1 MNKKEIIKL
10 LKLLKK
16 NKKIKKKQ
24 KKINKLTPVAS
35 SLARLQLAP
44 ISNIATLRAPI
55 INMGAYDRSF
65 EIPKFADANRLESQ
79 QFSEYKKTRGLL
91 PTENRLGAPS
101 DLDLFKEFEKVK
113 KLSKSDIQDLLLDK
127 NVKSQALERQKYL
140 DILQIAEEKRIQK
153 EQKELLKQESKTK
166 KKIEGIRKPVK
177 ITNKIIPDAEV
188 RNYST
193 DDNVGLETAVGGTSD
208 EFIVN
213 LPPDDIKVEQPSLLT
228 VGTKT
233 NPNPNARVKRAYN
246 RKPKIIENII

>member
-24 KKINKLTPVAS
+24 KKINKLIQP
-35 SLARLQLAP
+35 P

-55 INMGAYDRSF
+55 INTGAYERSF
-65 EIPKFADANRLESQ
+65 EIPKFADVNRVESQ

-91 PTENRLGAPS
+91 PVENRGAAPS
-101 DLDLFKEFEKVK
+101 ELDLFKEFEKVK

-140 DILQIAEEKRIQK
+140 DILQIAEARRIKNEEKQ
-153 EQKELLKQESKTK
+153 LLKQELKTK
-166 KKIEGIRKPVK
+166 KKIEGIRKPVI
-177 ITNKIIPDAEV
+177 ITNKIIQNDEV

-193 DDNVGLETAVGGTSD
+193 DDNVGLETAIGGTSD
-208 EFIVN
+208 EFIIN
-213 LPPDDIKVEQPSLLT
+213 LPPDDIKVEQPSLLS

-233 NPNPNARVKRAYN
+233 NLNPNVRVKRAYN